1 MKVVVTG
8 GAGFIGANLCRQLL
22 VTPGVDEVVALDDL
36 SSGFAA
42 NLDGVD
48 AELVIGD
55 FVYPDVLDAVLPGA
69 GSVVHLGARPS
80 VPRSLEDPVASHRAN
95 ATGTLEVLEGMRRHG
110 VGHVVVASSSSVY
123 GNNPTLPKHEDL
135 PPMPLSPYAVTKLAT
150 EGYALANASCF
161 GFGALAFRFFNVFG
175 PLQAAGHAY
184 AAVVPAFVA
193 AALAGEPVTV
203 HGDGGQTRDFTYV
216 GSVCEVISAAVAA
229 GVTSERPVNLAFGGR
244 SSLLELLAELEV
256 VLGHPIER
264 THVEPRGGD
273 VRDSQA
279 DQTNLRALFPL
290 IEPVALEDGLR
301 RTVEWFRTG
310 VVT

>member
-48 AELVIGD
+48 VELVIGD

-135 PPMPLSPYAVTKLAT
+135 PPMPLSPYAVI
-150 EGYALANASCF
+150 E
-161 GFGALAFRFFNVFG
+161 
-175 PLQAAGHAY
+175 AGHRGVRAGQR
-184 AAVVPAFVA
+184 VVLRVR
-193 AALAGEPVTV
+193 G
-203 HGDGGQTRDFTYV
+203 
-216 GSVCEVISAAVAA
+216 A
-229 GVTSERPVNLAFGGR
+229 GVPVLQRVRSAPGGR
-244 SSLLELLAELEV
+244 PRLRGRGARL
-256 VLGHPIER
+256 
-264 THVEPRGGD
+264 RGG
-273 VRDSQA
+273 
-279 DQTNLRALFPL
+279 RAGGG
-290 IEPVALEDGLR
+290 AGHRAR
-301 RTVEWFRTG
+301 RRRPDP
-310 VVT
+310 